1 MGKCVEVI
9 GTLIYRDIFVRFK
22 TMGRKEELSK
32 CPWYPKRKLGVTTH
46 F

>member
-22 TMGRKEELSK
+22 TMGRKEFLLNIAVDEK
-32 CPWYPKRKLGVTTH
+32 ANTK
-46 F
+46 